1 MAGSHNG
8 PSTGPAMNRTVIAF
22 LAGALTALAAVTA
35 YEAAQ
40 HVDVMPDASQASIA
54 MPLAHYDAPE
64 AKVLSGQ
71 PNFRGTAYAVSADS
85 KTVSGIWAADGPSTF
100 TWTYAGDEAVYIQE
114 GLAEVEY
121 QGRKFSL
128 KPGEHAF
135 FHVGTVATWTV
146 PQHVR
151 KSWTVHGANRLVR
164 WFRDLTD

>member
-1 MAGSHNG
+1 MSPMIRNLLVFTAGVVV
-8 PSTGPAMNRTVIAF
+8 TLV
-22 LAGALTALAAVTA
+22 AVTA

-40 HVDVMPDASQASIA
+40 HVDVMPDASQASIS
-54 MPLAHYDAPE
+54 MPLAQYDAPE
-64 AKVLSGQ
+64 AKVLSGK
-71 PNFRGTAYAVSADS
+71 PNFRGTAYAVSADK

-121 QGRKFSL
+121 QGKKFSL
-128 KPGEHAF
+128 KPGDSAF

-151 KSWTVHGANRLVR
+151 KSWTVHGANQLVR
-164 WFRDLTD
+164 WFRNLTD